1 MKKHL
6 IQIFLLFFGVCYSQN
21 GTLEGKVIDS
31 ETNEALIGVNIV
43 IKNLS
48 QSAENNMRSQLYGI
62 LGTATNFNGE
72 FKIKNL
78 TSGTYE
84 IIASYIGYDKEIA
97 TIQINEEVVEHTF
110 YLTKNSTEIDVVVI
124 SAGKFEQKL
133 EEVTVSMDIIKPSII
148 ENKNTVDLSELMNQ
162 SPGVQVIDGQA
173 NIRGGSGWSYNTG
186 SRVLVMVDDM
196 PLLSGDRG
204 TVEWD
209 MIPMENVSQIEVIK
223 GASSVL
229 FGSSALNGVINVRT
243 AYPKGAPETNISVF
257 SGFYD
262 APERSGLHWWG
273 DDTRMFSGA
282 SMSYAQYK
290 NNTGIIFGGNIYTN
304 DGYKGGYVFNPSD
317 DGMSDDGIPDMGNT
331 AQDSIHSSFGKEIPV
346 SEKWARFNFKIEK
359 NSEEYP
365 GLSFGIAANFMSLNK
380 YEALIFAN
388 DTIGYTPIGVPE
400 GDDPLLFTQWMY
412 NIDPH
417 IKYINPNNNTKHSY
431 KGRFFKDDY
440 RPHED
445 EEGYSTVLFQE
456 YQFQKTFNMTHGH
469 VVSTTGM
476 STNKIEGSYDDIYG
490 GGGLS
495 SRKEMANYS
504 LYSQFDFKYKSLN
517 LSFGGRLEHLR
528 FLEETYN
535 IPVMRGGLNLRL
547 LPTTYLRGS
556 FGQGYR
562 FPTIME
568 SFVKTDYH
576 PMYIYPGTTN
586 GPDGIF
592 GNSDDIT
599 LKPEHG
605 WSGEVGLKQLLKIG
619 EWKGMFDV
627 AVFRMH
633 YNDMIEFT
641 FGSWGDAEYA
651 LDGNGNMI
659 WPPTSTN
666 LYGIGFKCVNI
677 GEAQISGIEGSLVG
691 QGKIGNIDISLLAGY
706 TYTVPII
713 LEPNESYY
721 SYVVNGDTL
730 DLNYN
735 TQDVNPNLLN
745 AEGDTTIYPNPNYNL
760 YGTSSDNSN
769 QILKYRSQHVAKLD
783 VQLKYKK
790 YSTGL
795 SARYSSAMQNMDAI
809 FGSGAFNEGGGLDG
823 EFTLENLGVLNSWNR
838 NRDGSWI
845 IDCRVGLQISNHT
858 TLSLIIDNLFNQEY
872 LNRPADL
879 GPPRT
884 FTFKLTGKI

>member
-6 IQIFLLFFGVCYSQN
+6 IKIFLVFFGICYSQN
-21 GTLEGKVIDS
+21 GILEGKVIDS

-148 ENKNTVDLSELMNQ
+148 ENKNTIDLSELMNQ

-262 APERSGLHWWG
+262 APERAGLHWWG

-317 DGMSDDGIPDMGNT
+317 DGTSDMGNT

-359 NSEEYP
+359 NSEEFP
-365 GLSFGIAANFMSLNK
+365 GLSFGIAGNFMSLSK
-380 YEALIFAN
+380 YEALIFAS
-388 DTIGYTPIGVPE
+388 DSIGYTPIGVPE

-412 NIDPH
+412 SIDPH
-417 IKYINPNNNTKHSY
+417 IKYLNPNNNTKHSY
-431 KGRFFKDDY
+431 KARFFKDDY

-469 VVSTTGM
+469 VVSTSGI
-476 STNKIEGSYDDIYG
+476 SSNKIEGSYDDIYG
-490 GGGLS
+490 EGGLS
-495 SRKEMANYS
+495 NKKEMSNYS
-504 LYSQFDFKYKSLN
+504 LYSQFDFKYKSVN

-619 EWKGMFDV
+619 EWQGMFDV
-627 AVFRMH
+627 AVFRM
-633 YNDMIEFT
+633 YYDDMIEFT
-641 FGSWGDAEYA
+641 FGRWGQPSQPDP
-651 LDGNGNMI
+651 LDNFM
-659 WPPTSTN
+659 
-666 LYGIGFKCVNI
+666 GIGFKCVNI
-677 GEAQISGIEGSLVG
+677 GKAQISGIETSLIG
-691 QGKIGNIDISLLAGY
+691 EGKIGNIDIALLAGY
-706 TYTVPII
+706 TYSEPII
-713 LEPNESYY
+713 LNPDENYY
-721 SYVVNGDTL
+721 EYIVETYGILDTIPI
-730 DLNYN
+730 NYN
-735 TQDVNPNLLN
+735 TADQNQYLLN
-745 AEGDTTIYPNPNYNL
+745 DEGEDTVYENPNYNTD
-760 YGTSSDNSN
+760 GSSLNNNN
-769 QILKYRSQHVAKLD
+769 QILKYRHQHTAKFD
-783 VQLKYKK
+783 IQLKYEN
-790 YSTGL
+790 YSAGL
-795 SARYSSAMQNMDAI
+795 SARYNSAMQNMDAI
-809 FGSGAFNEGGGLDG
+809 FASGLFNDSGDGSGGYDG
-823 EFTLENLGVLNSWNR
+823 ASTLMNLGILDSWNR

-845 IDCRVGLQISNHT
+845 IDCRFGLQISNHT